1 MSVTATTNH
10 EPRTPTLFVRLFQSE
25 YWTLLLCAAYF
36 VALAP
41 FTPGFATTGNLAN
54 VFSAMLP
61 LLVVATGQTVVLI
74 TAGIDLSVTSIIALA
89 SVTGALLI
97 NGDNGLLAGRAAAVP
112 AGLVVMPA
120 LGAAIGLLN
129 GTVITQL
136 RMPPFIVTLAGMM
149 FFSGFAIWL
158 TESKSIAS
166 LPPGFL
172 ALGKNVWLAGAIATA
187 AAAGGHLLLTRTVL
201 GRWIYAVGHNAK
213 VALVSGVP
221 VHRVLV
227 LAYVCSGLCAGV
239 AAVLIT
245 GRLESGSPVHWRS
258 NLLDIIGATV
268 IGGTS
273 LYGGR
278 GKVLWTV
285 FGVLFLTLLDNS
297 LNLLNLSH
305 FTIMMVKGAVILA
318 AAALDAVRNRLSRSH
333 D

>member
-1 MSVTATTNH
+1 MTAARKILT
-10 EPRTPTLFVRLFQSE
+10 SE

-36 VALAP
+36 VAMAP
-41 FTPGFATTGNLAN
+41 FTPGFATGGNLAN

-97 NGDNGLLAGRAAAVP
+97 SGDQGLLAGHAAAVP
-112 AGLVVMPA
+112 VGVLVMVA
-120 LGAAIGLLN
+120 LGGAIGLLN

-136 RMPPFIVTLAGMM
+136 RMPPFVVTLTGMM

-158 TESKSIAS
+158 TEAKSIAA
-166 LPPGFL
+166 LPSGFL
-172 ALGKNVWLAGAIATA
+172 ALGKNPWLAGAIAAAVA
-187 AAAGGHLLLTRTVL
+187 AAGHLLLSRTLL
-201 GRWIYAVGHNAK
+201 GRWLYAIGHNPK

-221 VHRVLV
+221 VNRALI
-227 LAYVCSGLCAGV
+227 LAYVWCGLCAGL

-245 GRLESGSPVHWRS
+245 ARLESGSPVHWRS

-305 FTIMMVKGAVILA
+305 FTIMMVKGVVILFA
-318 AAALDAVRNRLSRSH
+318 AAMDVGRSSWLVVRGP
-333 D
+333 

>member
-1 MSVTATTNH
+1 
-10 EPRTPTLFVRLFQSE
+10 
-25 YWTLLLCAAYF
+25 
-36 VALAP
+36 
-41 FTPGFATTGNLAN
+41 
-54 VFSAMLP
+54 
-61 LLVVATGQTVVLI
+61 VVATGQTVVLI